1 MKIRITMSAITT
13 DMTINFTKD
22 LTILY
27 AEDDLELQAQTAEFF
42 RVLFKSVKV
51 VNDGAEALEL
61 YKEEE
66 FDIIISDIRM
76 PKLDGIELTKK
87 IREINPLQNV
97 IIISA
102 YNDNDYLIK
111 FINLNIRQFLQKPI
125 DVDNMLSTLY
135 YTAKNIV
142 NEKMVEEYRES
153 LEFSNKA
160 LSQKNEELQ
169 SLVRILDAKL
179 LQISKEDKEK
189 IQDIDIST
197 ADIQEQY
204 LAELKELEIDIS
216 GAAVLISLSKNLKV
230 QNIQVLGN
238 MFLSY
243 ANILSEYQAYNE
255 LYQEIEKLGNIL
267 NNAPQNFID
276 RVSDISTLLESF
288 IYVLRMWRTKIVEK
302 KFTKAFEFHSSMI
315 NDVSTIITIIDGS
328 ENHIETEME
337 FF

>member
-1 MKIRITMSAITT
+1 V
-13 DMTINFTKD
+13 
-22 LTILY
+22 
-27 AEDDLELQAQTAEFF
+27 ELQMQTAEFF
-42 RVLFKSVKV
+42 RVLFKSVSV
-51 VNDGAEALEL
+51 VNNGEDALNL

-66 FDIIISDIRM
+66 FDIVISDIRM

-87 IREINPLQNV
+87 IREINPFQNI

-102 YNDNDYLIK
+102 YNDNDSLIN

-125 DVDNMLSTLY
+125 DIDNMLETLY

-142 NEKMVEEYRES
+142 NEKMVEEYREN

-160 LSQKNEELQ
+160 LTQKNEELQ
-169 SLVRILDAKL
+169 SLVRILDSKL

-189 IQDIDIST
+189 IQEIDLST

-204 LAELKELEIDIS
+204 LNELKELEIDIS
-216 GAAVLISLSKNLKV
+216 GAAVLISLSKNL
-230 QNIQVLGN
+230 QISNIQVLGN

-243 ANILSEYQAYNE
+243 ASILSKYAAYSE
-255 LYQEIEKLGNIL
+255 LYKEIEKLGTIL

-276 RVSDISTLLESF
+276 KVSDIATLLESF

-328 ENHIETEME
+328 EDSIETEME

>member
-1 MKIRITMSAITT
+1 MSMITT

-22 LTILY
+22 LKILY
-27 AEDDLELQAQTAEFF
+27 AEDDVELQIQTAEFF
-42 RVLFKSVKV
+42 RLLFKSVSV
-51 VNDGAEALEL
+51 VNNGEDALNL

-66 FDIIISDIRM
+66 FDIVISDIRM

-87 IREINPLQNV
+87 IREINPFQNI

-102 YNDNDYLIK
+102 YNDNDSLIN

-125 DVDNMLSTLY
+125 DIDNMLETLY

-142 NEKMVEEYRES
+142 NEKMVEEYRKS

-160 LSQKNEELQ
+160 LTQKNEELQ
-169 SLVRILDAKL
+169 SLVRILDSKL

-189 IQDIDIST
+189 IQEIDLST
-197 ADIQEQY
+197 ANIQEQY
-204 LAELKELEIDIS
+204 LNELKELEIDIS
-216 GAAVLISLSKNLKV
+216 GAAVLISLSNNL
-230 QNIQVLGN
+230 QISNIQLLGN
-238 MFLSY
+238 MFLAY
-243 ANILSEYQAYNE
+243 ASILSQYPAYNE
-255 LYQEIEKLGNIL
+255 LNKEIERLGALL

-276 RVSDISTLLESF
+276 KVNDIATLLESF

-328 ENHIETEME
+328 EDSIETEIE